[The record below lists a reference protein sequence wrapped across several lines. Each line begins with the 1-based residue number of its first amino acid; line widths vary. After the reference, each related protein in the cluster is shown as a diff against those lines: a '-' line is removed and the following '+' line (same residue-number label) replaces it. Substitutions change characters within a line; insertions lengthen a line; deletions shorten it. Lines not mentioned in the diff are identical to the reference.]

1 MQLNKNPVID
11 RRAKIKIILI
21 VLLLCIAFLL
31 LNNNGLI
38 KVFQAKHENQVLI
51 EKKENLE
58 TKQSELIEQKDKLQH
73 DKKYIEKT
81 AREQYNMVK
90 PGEKVYK
97 VIEEEWLVTGNW

>member
-1 MQLNKNPVID
+1 MAIHRDKKKLFD
-11 RRAKIKIILI
+11 SSARIKIILI
-21 VLLLCIAFLL
+21 IILLCIAFLL

-38 KVFQAKHENQVLI
+38 RFFQEKKQNHALI
-51 EKKENLE
+51 ENKEELE
-58 TKQSELIEQKDKLQH
+58 QRETELNEEKEKLQN

-97 VIEEEWLVTGNW
+97 VIEEDRILI

>member
-1 MQLNKNPVID
+1 MQLNKKSVID
-11 RRAKIKIILI
+11 RSAKIKIILI

-31 LNNNGLI
+31 LNNNGMI
-38 KVFQAKHENQVLI
+38 KLFQEKKENQVLI

-58 TKQSELIEQKDKLQH
+58 TKENELLEEKEKLQH
-73 DKKYIEKT
+73 NKKYIEKT

-97 VIEEEWLVTGNW
+97 IIEEE

>member
-1 MQLNKNPVID
+1 MQLNKKSVID
-11 RRAKIKIILI
+11 RSAKIKIVLI
-21 VLLLCIAFLL
+21 ILLLCVAFLL
-31 LNNNGLI
+31 LNNNGMI
-38 KVFQAKHENQVLI
+38 KLFQAKKENQVLI

-58 TKQSELIEQKDKLQH
+58 VKENELLDEKEKLQH

-97 VIEEEWLVTGNW
+97 VIEE

>member
-1 MQLNKNPVID
+1 M
-11 RRAKIKIILI
+11 IKL
-21 VLLLCIAFLL
+21 
-31 LNNNGLI
+31 
-38 KVFQAKHENQVLI
+38 FQAKKENQVLI

-58 TKQSELIEQKDKLQH
+58 AKENELLDEKEKLQH

-97 VIEEEWLVTGNW
+97 VIEE

>member
-1 MQLNKNPVID
+1 MQLNKKSVID
-11 RRAKIKIILI
+11 RSAKIKIVLI

-31 LNNNGLI
+31 LNNNGMI
-38 KVFQAKHENQVLI
+38 KLFQAKKENQVLI
-51 EKKENLE
+51 EKKEDLE
-58 TKQSELIEQKDKLQH
+58 TKENELLDEKEKLQH

-97 VIEEEWLVTGNW
+97 VIEE

>member
-1 MQLNKNPVID
+1 MVMQLNKKPVID
-11 RRAKIKIILI
+11 RSAKIKIILI

-31 LNNNGLI
+31 LNNNGMI
-38 KVFQAKHENQVLI
+38 KLFQAKKENQVLI
-51 EKKENLE
+51 EKKEDLE
-58 TKQSELIEQKDKLQH
+58 VKENELLDEKEKLQH

-97 VIEEEWLVTGNW
+97 VIEEE

>member
-1 MQLNKNPVID
+1 MSMQLNKKSVID
-11 RRAKIKIILI
+11 RNAKIKIVLI
-21 VLLLCIAFLL
+21 ILLLCLAFLL
-31 LNNNGLI
+31 LNNNGMI
-38 KVFQAKHENQVLI
+38 KLFQAKKENQVLI

-58 TKQSELIEQKDKLQH
+58 VKENELLDEKEKLQH

-97 VIEEEWLVTGNW
+97 VIEE